1 MDAMEAATETKK
13 GTFPRSAVELA
24 LRDELTTAAATEAA
38 LHGNSLPATPAEAVL
53 APVSIDSL
61 TVVEV
66 VCAVE
71 PVLGF
76 KPSNATVRPG
86 GYNSIQDAMNH
97 LMSRL
102 ERQWRKHK
110 GVPA

>member
-1 MDAMEAATETKK
+1 MDTATETKK
-13 GTFPRSAVELA
+13 GTFPRSAVELE
-24 LRDELTTAAATEAA
+24 LRDELMMAAATEAA

-61 TVVEV
+61 TAVEI

-76 KPSNATVRPG
+76 KPSNSTVQAG
-86 GYNSIQDAMNH
+86 GYNSIQDALNH
-97 LMSRL
+97 LMPRL

-110 GVPA
+110 RVAA